1 MKSLELFNVV
11 LAQESNKDIVVNND
25 GYVFMPNTLYA
36 KKEIET
42 YFNSQNLTPKQLNAG
57 FYKSFASSGDT
68 LKRLMDQ
75 VLHYIST
82 YGNMFEGEMYIPE
95 EIHNIP
101 DQKLKVRVI
110 KSCTSEELKNKC
122 MNMLDSGL
130 ALKEETINSIL
141 DLLQE
146 LNVTF
151 NDGFSIK
158 NKEATIRIMDRYGIV
173 PSNVM
178 DLFRY
183 VFYKKTGST
192 LLIVNQS
199 SIELMKKSYYDPTEL
214 FERFGLD
221 KVSSIFNRYKPLFLA
236 MKSSCPTL
244 INKLS
249 KLSKKYHKPIPV
261 NALNCVTK
269 NKLTENDIHWLNNA
283 TMFSLFKAINAVAT
297 RINGQKSFSYRVRN
311 GKMYVKNDTTPNTDV
326 CLNNYSFL
334 TEYMRLRFNLTGKRI
349 YIPSNVDYSL
359 PTSEKMFVGNIPVGT
374 KIYGKRLVVGIYWEN
389 SWGARDIDLSSVDI
403 NNSKVGWN
411 SSWTRNGLTYSGDI
425 TNAVNGAVE
434 YIHCDND
441 RGDQF
446 SLVTANIFF
455 GAENTKFKLIVGDGE
470 DISKQY
476 LMDPNN
482 VIIDEYVVSPQKQ
495 TTLGILGP
503 NYFVVVNGGSGNA
516 RVSSKANGLTA
527 LVENSLF
534 QVSLKT
540 ILSDAG
546 AEIVSDVTEAD
557 IDLSVNKVSKDTF
570 VNLFKEQ

>member
-1 MKSLELFNVV
+1 MKSLELFNLV
-11 LAQESNKDIVVNND
+11 LAKESNNDVVVNNN

-36 KKEIET
+36 QKAVET
-42 YFNSQNLTPKQLNAG
+42 YFNSKNLTPKQLNAG

-68 LKRLMDQ
+68 LNRLMDQ
-75 VLHYIST
+75 ISHYIST

-101 DQKLKVRVI
+101 NEKLKVRVI

-122 MNMLDSGL
+122 MNMLNSGL

-146 LNVTF
+146 LNVKF

-173 PSNVM
+173 PSSVM
-178 DLFRY
+178 ELFRY

-192 LLIVNQS
+192 LLIVNKS
-199 SIELMKKSYYDPTEL
+199 SIELMKSSSYDPTEL
-214 FERFGLD
+214 FERFGLNE
-221 KVSSIFNRYKPLFLA
+221 VSSIFNRYKPLFLA
-236 MKSSCPTL
+236 MKSFCPTL
-244 INKLS
+244 INKLA
-249 KLSKKYHKPIPV
+249 KLSKKHHKPNPV
-261 NALNCVTK
+261 NALNCVTTT
-269 NKLTENDIHWLNNA
+269 KLTDNDIHWLDNA

-311 GKMYVKNDTTPNTDV
+311 GKMYVKNDTNPNTDV
-326 CLNNYSFL
+326 CFYNYSFL
-334 TEYMRLRFNLTGKRI
+334 TQYLCKRFNLSGKRV
-349 YIPSNVDYSL
+349 YIPSNVDYAL

-374 KIYGKRLVVGIYWEN
+374 KIYGKRLVIGIYWEN
-389 SWGARDIDLSSVDI
+389 SWGASDIDLSSMDI

-411 SSWTRNGLTYSGDI
+411 SSWSRNGLTYSGDI

-434 YIHCDND
+434 YIHCDNN
-441 RGDQF
+441 RGNQF
-446 SLVTANIFF
+446 SLLTANIFY
-455 GAENTKFKLIVGDGE
+455 GEENTKFKLIVGDGE

-482 VIIDEYVVSPQKQ
+482 VIIDEYVVFSQKQ

-503 NYFVVVNGGSGNA
+503 DYFVIVNGGSGNS

-546 AEIVSDVTEAD
+546 VEFVSDATEAD
-557 IDLSVNKVSKDTF
+557 IDLSVNRINKDTF
-570 VNLFKEQ
+570 VNLFK